1 MRTVH
6 PSIII
11 GSYTWDQ
18 DRLPRDEFQIRMA
31 ELHRVMDAKGLK
43 AVFVHGDAAEHSA
56 LAYFSNFVP
65 RLRWSMAL
73 LPREGEPRLL
83 VSMSSRDVPAMKLMT
98 WIPDVLS
105 GWTWES
111 AFDPWL
117 ARLNADHPIDI
128 GAVGFDLMRPP
139 LFRSLEKSLG
149 NRFRLHAMDADV
161 SAVRA
166 MRPRERSQ
174 VREASGVVRA
184 AADAFVQAW
193 RNGMGVEAA
202 ALEGER
208 TARLMAAQDVRTLV
222 SFDGGRTLSP
232 LRGSFE
238 AKSDSLVGYIA
249 VKHKGYWA
257 DMFVTAAAGV
267 SAPQQRAQAGLDAVL
282 RAAHPGVAAAALH
295 AKAVEQLGALPLHP
309 VLSGSVGH
317 RIGLSLHEGGELT
330 HDSGHALKPGEVY
343 TLHVGAYDPA
353 SGGALT
359 SAMIAITA
367 NGADILHR
375 SPDAS
380 APNTFSP

>member
-31 ELHRVMDAKGLK
+31 ELYRVMDAKGLK

-83 VSMSSRDVPAMKLMT
+83 ISMSSRDVPAMKLMT

-117 ARLNADHPIDI
+117 ARLNADHPADI
-128 GAVGFDLMRPP
+128 GTVGFDLMRPP

-149 NRFRLHAMDADV
+149 NKFRLHAVDADV
-161 SAVRA
+161 ATVRG

-184 AADAFVQAW
+184 AADAFVKAW
-193 RNGMGVEAA
+193 RAGMGVEAA

-208 TARLMAAQDVRTLV
+208 AARLMAAQDVRTLV
-222 SFDGGRTLSP
+222 SFDGGRTLAP
-232 LRGSFE
+232 FRGSLE

-249 VKHKGYWA
+249 VKHRGYWA
-257 DMFVTAAAGV
+257 DMFVTAAAGA
-267 SAPQQRAQAGLDAVL
+267 SAVQQRVRAGLDAVL
-282 RAAHPGVAAAALH
+282 RSANPGVTAASLH
-295 AKAVEQLGALPLHP
+295 AKAIEQLGGLPLHP
-309 VLSGSVGH
+309 VLSGSIGH
-317 RIGLSLHEGGELT
+317 RIGLSLNEGSELT
-330 HDSGHALKPGEVY
+330 NDGHHTLKPGEVY
-343 TLHVGAYDPA
+343 TLHVGAYEPA

-367 NGADILHR
+367 NGSEILHH

-380 APNTFSP
+380 TPTASPQ

>member
-31 ELHRVMDAKGLK
+31 ELHHVMDAKGLK

-56 LAYFSNFVP
+56 LAYFSNFAP
-65 RLRWSMAL
+65 RLRWGMAL
-73 LPREGEPRLL
+73 LPREGDPRLL
-83 VSMSSRDVPAMKLMT
+83 ISMSSRDVPAMKLMT
-98 WIPDVLS
+98 WISDVLS
-105 GWTWES
+105 GWIWES

-117 ARLNADHPIDI
+117 ARLNVDHPINI
-128 GAVGFDLMRPP
+128 GTVGFDLMRPP

-149 NRFRLHAMDADV
+149 NRFHLHAVDADV
-161 SAVRA
+161 TAVRS

-174 VREASGVVRA
+174 LREASEVVRA
-184 AADAFVQAW
+184 AAATFVKAW
-193 RNGMGVEAA
+193 RDGMGVEAA
-202 ALEGER
+202 ALEGEH

-232 LRGSFE
+232 FRGSFE
-238 AKSDSLVGYIA
+238 AKSEPLVGYIA
-249 VKHKGYWA
+249 VKHRGYWA
-257 DMFVTAAAGV
+257 DMFVTAAAG
-267 SAPQQRAQAGLDAVL
+267 AGAAQQRAQAGLDAVL
-282 RAAHPGVAAAALH
+282 RSANPGVTAAVLH
-295 AKAVEQLGALPLHP
+295 AKAVGQLGALPLHP

-317 RIGLSLHEGGELT
+317 RIGLSPNEGGELT
-330 HDSGHALKPGEVY
+330 NDGHHTLKPGEVY
-343 TLHVGAYDPA
+343 TLHVGAYEPA

-359 SAMIAITA
+359 SAMIVITA

-380 APNTFSP
+380 APPASSP